1 MIIVGSH
8 AIIKPVMKIISWNIN
23 ALRAHEMVFLL
34 MAHPN
39 QNGRT
44 KKNNIYRKNRH
55 SFRIDHFLAIV
66 MTNIQKILP
75 KNTF

>member
-23 ALRAHEMVFLL
+23 VLRAHEMVFLL

-44 KKNNIYRKNRH
+44 KSKNRH
-55 SFRIDHFLAIV
+55 SFRIDHFLVIV
-66 MTNIQKILP
+66 MTNIQKILL